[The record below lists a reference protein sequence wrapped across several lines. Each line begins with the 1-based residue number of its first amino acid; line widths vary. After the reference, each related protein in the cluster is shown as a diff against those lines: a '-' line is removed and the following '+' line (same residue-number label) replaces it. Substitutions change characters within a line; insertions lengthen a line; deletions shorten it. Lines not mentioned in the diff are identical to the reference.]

1 MEIKTIITGQNF
13 IEKME
18 EHKAMSP
25 EVQRYMFYK
34 GEIFAFM
41 TTSRKETDTHVYW
54 CTSNRQPRFENN
66 RLFYLNTNKAGVSF
80 DKEKKTIK
88 IWFGNSIQIL
98 EGSIMPDILEFFKL
112 DWFSAMSHSLR
123 TLLNKTMLQ
132 NMIKGKITNPR
143 DYIKAYLK
151 TSPYKNLDV
160 STEIFYKSFNTNDAG
175 SPKGFRKYILY
186 ATNPNEALEHVAKKS
201 GNYSYNSTLED
212 LFSQAEMLNKKVN
225 LKWSEARIKEVHAEW
240 TRELMGMAIKTI
252 NPVNYNYPEIDTPEG
267 ITLIKSNL
275 ELFEE
280 GTTMKHCVY
289 ANYERSVRNKDYY
302 VFKYDREGVRA
313 TVGVRR
319 VTGPDSIVLD
329 QMYSIGNTA
338 VDTEHKDYFISWL
351 YSNKSQ
357 ELFRDGQKHKQK
369 VMEINGDTEYDWL

>member
-13 IEKME
+13 IEQME
-18 EHKAMSP
+18 EYKAMSS

-98 EGSIMPDILEFFKL
+98 EGSILPDILEFFKL
-112 DWFSAMSHSLR
+112 NWFSAMSYSLR

-151 TSPYKNLDV
+151 TSPYKNLDI
-160 STEIFYKSFNTNDAG
+160 SPEIFYKSFNTSDAG

-186 ATNPNEALEHVAKKS
+186 ATNPNEGLEYVAAQKTTM
-201 GNYSYNSTLED
+201 YNSQLED

-225 LKWSEARIKEVHAEW
+225 LKWSEARMKEVHAEW

-289 ANYERSVRNKDYY
+289 TNYERSVRDKDYY

-313 TVGVRR
+313 TVGVR

-369 VMEINGDTEYDWL
+369 VMEINGDREYDWL